1 MKESALP
8 FPRHGIGTFRMLSE
22 YFGLFRTDS
31 DVFSSAFVACPE
43 TRFVS
48 PVFEHLCFPQESG
61 LDDALLF
68 QIGLTVDYYVA
79 GVKFVFKLDGNGS
92 SSE

>member
-1 MKESALP
+1 
-8 FPRHGIGTFRMLSE
+8 MLSE

-79 GVKFVFKLDGNGS
+79 GVKFVFKLDGNGFAES